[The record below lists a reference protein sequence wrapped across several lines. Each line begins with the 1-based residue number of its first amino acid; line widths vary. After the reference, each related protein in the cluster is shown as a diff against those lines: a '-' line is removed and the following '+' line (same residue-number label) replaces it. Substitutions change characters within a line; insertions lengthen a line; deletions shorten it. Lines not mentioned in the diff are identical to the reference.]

1 MDKFLLTQLY
11 RRGVNFQTFTRMAS
25 SDSGKFRNRLANEK
39 SPYLLQHASNPV
51 NWYPWGKEAFTKAQE
66 ENKPIFLSVGYS
78 TCHWCHVMERES
90 FENEEVGKI
99 LNDDFVCIKVDR
111 EERPDVDKVYMTF
124 VQATHGSGGWPM
136 SVWLTPDLK
145 PIVGGTYF
153 PPDDR
158 YYGRPGFKSILK
170 KIAQQWVEKRE
181 LIDHQGTAILDA
193 LMNGTLLAGSA
204 DLGCPGRESVS
215 KCYQMLQKSYDE
227 ELGGFGKAPKFP
239 QPVNFNFLFH
249 LYATEPNSE
258 VGKTA
263 LEMSLQTLRFMARGG
278 INDHVSKGFH
288 RYSTDTLWHVPHFEK
303 MLYDQ
308 GQLLVAYA
316 TAYQITKDE
325 TFADVARDIVEYV
338 TRDLQ
343 SPEGG
348 FYSAEDADSYPVDD
362 TSEKKEGAFCVWTYE
377 EIQSLLKEPVEDKPD
392 IKMADIFCFHYDIKE
407 DGNVDPMQD
416 PHDELKNQN
425 VLIVK
430 GSVGQ
435 TAEKFPIGVD
445 KTKQILEQCRQILY
459 EVRLKRPKP
468 HLDTKILSAW
478 NGLVISGLAKAG
490 SVLPNKDFVAK
501 AENAASFIQKY
512 LYKADDNVLLRSCY
526 TEGKDVVQGQTV
538 IQGFVDDYTFM
549 IRGLLDLY
557 EASFNDKW
565 LSWAESLQQKQYE
578 LFWDTEDG
586 GYFNSV
592 GNDSSLV
599 LRLKEDQDG
608 AEPCS
613 NSVAVSNLLRL
624 SNFIDKPE
632 YIEKANKILTVFNER
647 LMKIPLA
654 VPEMVSGL
662 LFSLSTTKQI
672 ILVGDPGS
680 EDLTALIDCVNSHF
694 IPNKVLIKSD
704 GQNDSFLKSKLDI
717 LQTLTKKDG
726 KATAYVCE
734 NYTCSLPVT
743 STEQLLKLIS

>member
-1 MDKFLLTQLY
+1 MNKFLLTHLY
-11 RRGVNFQTFTRMAS
+11 RRGTYFQTFTRMAF
-25 SDSGKFRNRLANEK
+25 SDSGKFRNRLAKEK

-51 NWYPWGKEAFTKAQE
+51 NWYPWGQEAFTKAKT

-124 VQATHGSGGWPM
+124 VQATSGGGGWPM

-170 KIAQQWVEKRE
+170 KIAEQWKEKRE

-193 LMNGTLLAGSA
+193 LMNGILIAGTA
-204 DLGCPGRESVS
+204 DLGHPGRESAS
-215 KCYQMLQKSYDE
+215 KCYQMLEKSYDE

-263 LEMSLQTLRFMARGG
+263 LEMSLQTLRFMAKGG

-288 RYSTDTLWHVPHFEK
+288 RYSTDRMWHVPHFEK

-325 TFADVARDIVEYV
+325 MFADVARDIVEYV
-338 TRDLQ
+338 GRDLQ
-343 SPEGG
+343 SSEGG
-348 FYSAEDADSYPVDD
+348 FYSAEDADSYPIDGV
-362 TSEKKEGAFCVWTYE
+362 SEKKEGAFCVWTYE
-377 EIQSLLKEPVEDKPD
+377 EIQSLLKEPVENKPD
-392 IKMADIFCFHYDIKE
+392 AKMADIFCFHYDIKN

-430 GSVGQ
+430 GSIGK
-435 TAEKFPIGVD
+435 TAEKFTIGVD

-512 LYKADDNVLLRSCY
+512 LYKADTNVLLRSCY

-565 LSWAESLQQKQYE
+565 ISWAESLQQKQDE

-592 GNDSSLV
+592 SNDSSLV

-680 EDLTALIDCVNSHF
+680 EDLTALIDCLNSQF
-694 IPNKVLIKSD
+694 IPNKVLIISN

-743 STEQLLKLIS
+743 SPEQLLKVIS

>member
-1 MDKFLLTQLY
+1 
-11 RRGVNFQTFTRMAS
+11 MAS

-170 KIAQQWVEKRE
+170 KIAQQWEEKRE

-193 LMNGTLLAGSA
+193 LMNGTLLAGQA

-215 KCYQMLQKSYDE
+215 KCYDMLQTSYDE

-249 LYATEPNSE
+249 LYATEPTSD

-288 RYSTDTLWHVPHFEK
+288 RYSTDKMWHVPHFEK

-325 TFADVARDIVEYV
+325 MFADVTRDIVEYV

-343 SPEGG
+343 SAEGG
-348 FYSAEDADSYPVDD
+348 FYSAEDADSYPIDGA
-362 TSEKKEGAFCVWTYE
+362 SEKKEGAFCVWTYE
-377 EIQSLLKEPVEDKPD
+377 EIQSLLTEPVEDKPD
-392 IKMADIFCFHYDIKE
+392 TKMADIFCFHYDIKE

-435 TAEKFPIGVD
+435 TADKFTIGVD

-459 EVRLKRPKP
+459 ENRLKRPKP

-512 LYKADDNVLLRSCY
+512 LYKVDTNVLLRSCYTEGKDVVQGLVYLYKVDDNVLLRSCY
-526 TEGKDVVQGQTV
+526 TEGKDVVQG
-538 IQGFVDDYTFM
+538 
-549 IRGLLDLY
+549 
-557 EASFNDKW
+557 
-565 LSWAESLQQKQYE
+565 
-578 LFWDTEDG
+578 
-586 GYFNSV
+586 
-592 GNDSSLV
+592 
-599 LRLKEDQDG
+599 
-608 AEPCS
+608 
-613 NSVAVSNLLRL
+613 
-624 SNFIDKPE
+624 
-632 YIEKANKILTVFNER
+632 
-647 LMKIPLA
+647 
-654 VPEMVSGL
+654 
-662 LFSLSTTKQI
+662 
-672 ILVGDPGS
+672 
-680 EDLTALIDCVNSHF
+680 
-694 IPNKVLIKSD
+694 
-704 GQNDSFLKSKLDI
+704 
-717 LQTLTKKDG
+717 
-726 KATAYVCE
+726 
-734 NYTCSLPVT
+734 
-743 STEQLLKLIS
+743 

>member
-1 MDKFLLTQLY
+1 MNKFLILTQLY
-11 RRGVNFQTFTRMAS
+11 RRGINFQTFTRMAS

-170 KIAQQWVEKRE
+170 KIAQQWEEKRE

-193 LMNGTLLAGSA
+193 LMNGTLLAGQA

-215 KCYQMLQKSYDE
+215 KCYDMLHTSYDE

-249 LYATEPNSE
+249 LYATEPTSD

-288 RYSTDTLWHVPHFEK
+288 RYSTDKMWHVPHFEK

-325 TFADVARDIVEYV
+325 MFADVTRDIVEYV

-343 SPEGG
+343 SAEGG
-348 FYSAEDADSYPVDD
+348 FYSAEDADSYPIDGA
-362 TSEKKEGAFCVWTYE
+362 SEKKEGAFCVWTYE
-377 EIQSLLKEPVEDKPD
+377 EIQSLLTEPVEDKPD
-392 IKMADIFCFHYDIKE
+392 TKMADIFCFHYDIKE

-435 TAEKFPIGVD
+435 TADKFTIGVD

-459 EVRLKRPKP
+459 ENRLKRPKP

-512 LYKADDNVLLRSCY
+512 LYKVDDNVLLRSCY

-538 IQGFVDDYTFM
+538 IEGFVDDYTFM

-557 EASFNDKW
+557 EASFDDKW
-565 LSWAESLQQKQYE
+565 ISWAESLQQKQDE

-632 YIEKANKILTVFNER
+632 YGEKANKILTVFNER

-654 VPEMVSGL
+654 VPQMVSGL

-680 EDLTALIDCVNSHF
+680 EDLTALIDCLNSQF
-694 IPNKVLIKSD
+694 IPNKK
-704 GQNDSFLKSKLDI
+704 
-717 LQTLTKKDG
+717 
-726 KATAYVCE
+726 
-734 NYTCSLPVT
+734 
-743 STEQLLKLIS
+743 

>member
-1 MDKFLLTQLY
+1 MNKFLILTQLY
-11 RRGVNFQTFTRMAS
+11 RRGINFQTFTRMAS

-124 VQATHGSGGWPM
+124 VQVIVDVTFDKVYMTFVQVIVDVTFDKVYMTFVQVIVDVTFDKVYMTFVQVIVDVTFDKVYMTFVQATHGSGGWPM

-170 KIAQQWVEKRE
+170 KIAQQWEEKRE

-193 LMNGTLLAGSA
+193 LMNGTLLAGQA

-215 KCYQMLQKSYDE
+215 KCYDMLQTSYDE

-249 LYATEPNSE
+249 LYATEPTSD

-288 RYSTDTLWHVPHFEK
+288 RYSTDTMWHVPHFEK

-325 TFADVARDIVEYV
+325 MFADVTRDIVEYV

-343 SPEGG
+343 SAEGG
-348 FYSAEDADSYPVDD
+348 FYSAEDADSYPIDGA
-362 TSEKKEGAFCVWTYE
+362 SEKKEGAFCVWTYE
-377 EIQSLLKEPVEDKPD
+377 EIQSLLTEPVEDKPD
-392 IKMADIFCFHYDIKE
+392 TKMADIFCFHYDIKE

-435 TAEKFPIGVD
+435 TADKFTIGVD
-445 KTKQILEQCRQILY
+445 KTKQILEQCRQVLY
-459 EVRLKRPKP
+459 ENRLKRPKP

-512 LYKADDNVLLRSCY
+512 LYKVDDNVLLRSCY
-526 TEGKDVVQGQTV
+526 TEGKDVVQGCYTEGKDV
-538 IQGFVDDYTFM
+538 VQGLVYLYKVDD
-549 IRGLLDLY
+549 
-557 EASFNDKW
+557 N
-565 LSWAESLQQKQYE
+565 
-578 LFWDTEDG
+578 
-586 GYFNSV
+586 V
-592 GNDSSLV
+592 
-599 LRLKEDQDG
+599 
-608 AEPCS
+608 
-613 NSVAVSNLLRL
+613 LLRSCYTEGKDVVQGL
-624 SNFIDKPE
+624 VYLYKVDDNVLLRSCYTEGKDVVQGLVYLYKVDNNVLLRSCYTEGKDVVQGLVYLYKVDNNVLLRSCYTE
-632 YIEKANKILTVFNER
+632 GKDVVQGLVYIC
-647 LMKIPLA
+647 
-654 VPEMVSGL
+654 
-662 LFSLSTTKQI
+662 KQ
-672 ILVGDPGS
+672 S
-680 EDLTALIDCVNSHF
+680 
-694 IPNKVLIKSD
+694 
-704 GQNDSFLKSKLDI
+704 
-717 LQTLTKKDG
+717 
-726 KATAYVCE
+726 
-734 NYTCSLPVT
+734 
-743 STEQLLKLIS
+743 

>member
-1 MDKFLLTQLY
+1 
-11 RRGVNFQTFTRMAS
+11 
-25 SDSGKFRNRLANEK
+25 
-39 SPYLLQHASNPV
+39 
-51 NWYPWGKEAFTKAQE
+51 
-66 ENKPIFLSVGYS
+66 
-78 TCHWCHVMERES
+78 
-90 FENEEVGKI
+90 
-99 LNDDFVCIKVDR
+99 
-111 EERPDVDKVYMTF
+111 
-124 VQATHGSGGWPM
+124 
-136 SVWLTPDLK
+136 
-145 PIVGGTYF
+145 
-153 PPDDR
+153 
-158 YYGRPGFKSILK
+158 
-170 KIAQQWVEKRE
+170 
-181 LIDHQGTAILDA
+181 
-193 LMNGTLLAGSA
+193 
-204 DLGCPGRESVS
+204 
-215 KCYQMLQKSYDE
+215 
-227 ELGGFGKAPKFP
+227 
-239 QPVNFNFLFH
+239 
-249 LYATEPNSE
+249 
-258 VGKTA
+258 
-263 LEMSLQTLRFMARGG
+263 
-278 INDHVSKGFH
+278 
-288 RYSTDTLWHVPHFEK
+288 
-303 MLYDQ
+303 
-308 GQLLVAYA
+308 
-316 TAYQITKDE
+316 
-325 TFADVARDIVEYV
+325 
-338 TRDLQ
+338 
-343 SPEGG
+343 
-348 FYSAEDADSYPVDD
+348 
-362 TSEKKEGAFCVWTYE
+362 
-377 EIQSLLKEPVEDKPD
+377 
-392 IKMADIFCFHYDIKE
+392 MADIFCFHYDIKE

-445 KTKQILEQCRQILY
+445 KTKQILEQCRQVLY
-459 EVRLKRPKP
+459 ENRLKRPKP

-512 LYKADDNVLLRSCY
+512 LYKVDDNVLLRSCY

-549 IRGLLDLY
+549 IRGLLNLY

-565 LSWAESLQQKQYE
+565 LSWAESLQQKQDE

-592 GNDSSLV
+592 GNDTSLV

-632 YIEKANKILTVFNER
+632 YGEKANKILTVFNER

-680 EDLTALIDCVNSHF
+680 EDLTALIDCLNSHF
-694 IPNKVLIKSD
+694 IPNKVMIKSD